1 MMNKQPR
8 ARIEAKVQ
16 KISNM
21 IHGMGGI
28 NIQLTEEEFEKIW
41 QEITQNL
48 LQVKSVLINENVTFK
63 LENDE

>member
-1 MMNKQPR
+1 MNKQPR

-21 IHGMGGI
+21 IHGLGGI

>member
-1 MMNKQPR
+1 MNKQPR
-8 ARIEAKVQ
+8 AKIEAKVQ

-21 IHGMGGI
+21 IHEMGGI

>member
-1 MMNKQPR
+1 MNKQPR